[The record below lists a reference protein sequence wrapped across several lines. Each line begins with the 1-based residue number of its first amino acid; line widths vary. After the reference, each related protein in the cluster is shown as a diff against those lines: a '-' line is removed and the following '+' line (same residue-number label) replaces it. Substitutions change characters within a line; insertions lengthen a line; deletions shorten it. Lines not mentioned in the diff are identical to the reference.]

1 MIVHVDL
8 AAAPPAVTLQDAE
21 DLRAFKVVTTG
32 GEDPAAL
39 AGALQ
44 GVGRVAPDG
53 HAFID
58 PDAVRRLA
66 GDRDAPWRESF
77 AQMLAY
83 AHTKGWLDADGA
95 IQAHV
100 EHE

>member
-1 MIVHVDL
+1 MIVHVDV

-21 DLRAFKVVTTG
+21 DLRAFKVLARG

-39 AGALQ
+39 AEALQ
-44 GVGRVAPDG
+44 GVGRLAPDG
-53 HAFID
+53 DAFID

-66 GDRDAPWRESF
+66 GERDAAWRDSF
-77 AQMLAY
+77 AQMLDY
-83 AHTKGWLDADGA
+83 AGTKGWLDADGA

-100 EHE
+100 EYV

>member
-21 DLRAFKVVTTG
+21 DLRAFKVLATG
-32 GEDPAAL
+32 GEDPAAV
-39 AGALQ
+39 ASALQ
-44 GVGRVAPDG
+44 GVGRMAPDG

-58 PDAVRRLA
+58 PGAVRRMA
-66 GDRDAPWRESF
+66 GERDAPWRDSF

-83 AHTKGWLDADGA
+83 AGTKGWLDDQGA

-100 EHE
+100 EYE